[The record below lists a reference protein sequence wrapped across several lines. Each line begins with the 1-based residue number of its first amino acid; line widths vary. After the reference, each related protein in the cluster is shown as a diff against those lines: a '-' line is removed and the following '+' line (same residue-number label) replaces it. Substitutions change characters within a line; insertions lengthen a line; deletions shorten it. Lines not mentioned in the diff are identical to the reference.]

1 MKITVNSKIIPNT
14 KFTTAMIGCFL
25 RLPLTRHNLAY
36 ASLLTRMQL
45 NASLYYPSIGIQE
58 KTLSNLYDLS
68 FDATPQLFGKEIVIS
83 YLANF
88 IEPQEILDPEYTYEK
103 IISTVASIV
112 QHPLFD
118 QDLLNYTKSQL
129 SEDLQELLEE
139 PANYA
144 LDRFFKLWYEQDP
157 DYGDNFMG
165 PLEEIEGATVDS
177 LKNFSDGLRIVPATI
192 VGFARDDQQVTNII
206 NQNFKQAGLIKRFQI
221 DDLTIPAP
229 HKDAL
234 SKIEK
239 RGNLQAQIMIGY
251 GFAGKMTYRDQIA
264 GMVLAQYLAGDQ
276 SSKLFVRVREEL
288 GAAYAIDSN
297 NYSNN
302 SLFLISAGL
311 DPELTEQAIQI
322 IKDEI
327 VKISDGQID
336 PELFKK
342 AKKSLKNLQLVGRDQ
357 ENWQLAQALRKELF
371 AGYAE
376 FDRDQAISRVTSKQL
391 ISFAQKLFL
400 NESYVLQ

>member
-1 MKITVNSKIIPNT
+1 MMITVNSKIIPNT

-229 HKDAL
+229 HKDGL

-288 GAAYAIDSN
+288 GAAYAIDAN

-371 AGYAE
+371 AGYAK

>member
-1 MKITVNSKIIPNT
+1 MITVNSKIIPNT

-229 HKDAL
+229 HKDGL

-288 GAAYAIDSN
+288 GAAYAIDAN

-371 AGYAE
+371 AGYAK

>member
-1 MKITVNSKIIPNT
+1 
-14 KFTTAMIGCFL
+14 
-25 RLPLTRHNLAY
+25 
-36 ASLLTRMQL
+36 
-45 NASLYYPSIGIQE
+45 
-58 KTLSNLYDLS
+58 
-68 FDATPQLFGKEIVIS
+68 
-83 YLANF
+83 
-88 IEPQEILDPEYTYEK
+88 
-103 IISTVASIV
+103 
-112 QHPLFD
+112 
-118 QDLLNYTKSQL
+118 
-129 SEDLQELLEE
+129 
-139 PANYA
+139 
-144 LDRFFKLWYEQDP
+144 
-157 DYGDNFMG
+157 
-165 PLEEIEGATVDS
+165 
-177 LKNFSDGLRIVPATI
+177 
-192 VGFARDDQQVTNII
+192 
-206 NQNFKQAGLIKRFQI
+206 
-221 DDLTIPAP
+221 
-229 HKDAL
+229 
-234 SKIEK
+234 
-239 RGNLQAQIMIGY
+239 
-251 GFAGKMTYRDQIA
+251 
-264 GMVLAQYLAGDQ
+264 MVLAQYLAGDQ

-288 GAAYAIDSN
+288 GAAYAIDAN